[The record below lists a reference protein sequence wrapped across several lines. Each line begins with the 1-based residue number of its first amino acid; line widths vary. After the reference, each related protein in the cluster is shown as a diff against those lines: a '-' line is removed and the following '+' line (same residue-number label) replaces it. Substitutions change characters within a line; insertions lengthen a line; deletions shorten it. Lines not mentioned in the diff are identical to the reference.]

1 LYLSKLEIQGF
12 KSFAN
17 KTHLNFNKGIT
28 GIVGPNGCGKTNIVD
43 GIRWVLGEQKS
54 SVLRSDKMENVIF
67 NGTRNKKPM
76 GMAEV
81 SLSLINDNGVLPTDY
96 TEVTITRRIFRSG
109 ESEYLLNRNV
119 CRLKDITSLFMDTGM
134 ATNAYSVIELKMV
147 ENILNKTDE
156 RRQMFEEAAGVNKFK
171 LRRRLS
177 LKKLDE
183 VKADLVRVNDIVS
196 EVEKN
201 VRSLQRQA
209 KRVDKYNQF
218 RSALSEKEI
227 ELCEKEFALFNR
239 NQSVFSDENS
249 DLNNQKTEVDQSIRK
264 IEMELI
270 DLRELI
276 REVESQLSE
285 KRLQINKESEVL
297 FGTEKNISVSEER
310 IRLLNKNLERFKKDI
325 EDFQNQLIESNNII
339 DSVNEQILISSKNSE
354 ELRIKIASNEIN
366 LSSKKTEVEEN
377 KNSLKEKSQLSFE
390 ISKEFSQKESELK
403 NKRNQITKINSELE
417 KLDSLIQKATMN
429 IAKSVGFLEE
439 LESEKKDT
447 KNKIEETDSLFLRK
461 QEEKENLGKK
471 LNELRQKEF
480 EKKNVI
486 NSLRNKIE
494 LLQTMIS
501 NLEGVSKASRFLIE
515 NQSWSQNE
523 KTLFA
528 DVGEPNDDYRF
539 ALEASL
545 KSVLNNLLIDSIEDL
560 QNAISYLK
568 KNDYGKASFYLLKNA
583 ANENK
588 SMIDKINNFSL
599 KLKKKKLQKQKGFV
613 NWAYNLVSSQPK
625 WQPFFMKVLSTTAV
639 VDSLDTA
646 ITLQQKF
653 PNFSF
658 ATPEGDLVHSSG
670 IIDAGALP
678 KLDETLFGRKQLLEN
693 LKSELPKLENK
704 LYKLQNEIN
713 STEIEINSIDLK
725 SISEHGKVLVGEIN
739 SIEKQIAQLEFEKR
753 KYSEEID
760 KAQNQ
765 IRQFASDANLID
777 RNIETLETQIV
788 ELKLKDIEAKE
799 NLAKY
804 ETQLKHAENEYGE
817 LNKAQNNQRIEY
829 ERNLG
834 LIKNFENDIKRT
846 EQSKEKIQ
854 NDITKRNLDI
864 QSTKEEL
871 ENLDIEVIEL
881 RKKLSELILI
891 RETLSHEEGEIKDRL
906 GEHKANAGGLETS
919 LTELRN
925 KRQYLSDRSH
935 ELEIKISE
943 IKMRLENLSNHIKE
957 EYNSELSLKEFDDLD
972 IFDFSS
978 ASKEVHE
985 LKQRIK
991 ELGPVN
997 LLSYSEY
1004 EEENER
1010 LEFLLKQR
1018 DDLVNSEKDLIKT
1031 IEEINQTA
1039 EKLFI
1044 DTFTEIRENF
1054 KVIFRSLFDP
1064 GDEADLILQE
1074 GVDPLEAKIEITAK
1088 PKGKRPTSIEL
1099 LSGGEK
1105 TLTAT
1110 ALLFAIYLVK
1120 PSPFCI
1126 LDEVDAP
1133 LDDANVERFTKLLR
1147 EFSNRTQFIIVTH
1160 NKRTMVAA
1168 ENMYGVTM
1176 QEEGISKIAAVQF
1189 NQEIPVENEL

>member
-17 KTHLNFNKGIT
+17 KTQLNFNKGIT

-43 GIRWVLGEQKS
+43 CIRWVLGEQKS

-81 SLSLINDNGVLPTDY
+81 SLSLVNDNGVLPTDY

-183 VKADLVRVNDIVS
+183 VKADLMRVNDIVS

-209 KRVDKYNQF
+209 KRADKYNQL

-227 ELCEKEFALFNR
+227 EFCEREFALFNR
-239 NQSVFSDENS
+239 NQSVYSTENDE
-249 DLNNQKTEVDQSIRK
+249 LTNQKTEVDQSIRK
-264 IEMELI
+264 IEMDLI
-270 DLRELI
+270 SLREII
-276 REVESQLSE
+276 RDVESQLSD
-285 KRLQINKESEVL
+285 KRLQINNESELL
-297 FGTEKNISVSEER
+297 FETQKNLSVSEER
-310 IRLLNKNLERFKKDI
+310 IRSLNKNLERFKKDI
-325 EDFQNQLIESNNII
+325 EDLQNQLSESNKVI
-339 DSVNEQILISSKNSE
+339 DSVNEQIIISTKNSE
-354 ELRIKIASNEIN
+354 EQRIKIESNESV
-366 LSSKKTEVEEN
+366 LSSKKKEVEEN
-377 KNSLKEKSQLSFE
+377 KNILKEKSNLSFE

-403 NKRNQITKINSELE
+403 NKRNQIANINSELQ
-417 KLDSLIQKATMN
+417 KLDTLIQKATMN

-439 LESEKKDT
+439 LENEKRET
-447 KNKIEETDSLFLRK
+447 KNKIEETDSLFLKK
-461 QEEKENLGKK
+461 QEEKENLEKK

-480 EKKNVI
+480 EEKNVI

-501 NLEGVSKASRFLIE
+501 NLEGVSKASRLLIE
-515 NQSWSQNE
+515 NQSWSDKE

-528 DVGEPNDDYRF
+528 DVGEPHNDYRF
-539 ALEASL
+539 ALEAAL

-583 ANENK
+583 ANENQ
-588 SMIDKINNFSL
+588 SLIDKINILSV
-599 KLKKKKLQKQKGFV
+599 KLKKRKLQKQKGFI
-613 NWAYNLVSSQPK
+613 NWAYNLVSTQPK

-646 ITLQQKF
+646 IKLQQVF
-653 PNFSF
+653 SNFSF

-693 LKSELPKLENK
+693 LKSELPKLETK
-704 LYKLQNEIN
+704 LYKLQNEIS

-725 SISEHGKVLVGEIN
+725 SISEQGKVLLGEIN
-739 SIEKQIAQLEFEKR
+739 SIEKQIAQLEFEKK

-765 IRQFASDANLID
+765 IRQYASDANLID
-777 RNIETLETQIV
+777 KSIETLETQIA
-788 ELKLKDIEAKE
+788 ELKQKDIDAKE
-799 NLAKY
+799 TLAKF
-804 ETQLKHAENEYGE
+804 EAQLKHAENEFNE
-817 LNKAQNNQRIEY
+817 LSKLQNNLRIDY

-834 LIKNFENDIKRT
+834 LIKNYENDIKRI
-846 EQSKEKIQ
+846 EQNKEKIST
-854 NDITKRNLDI
+854 DISKRNSDI
-864 QSTKEEL
+864 QITNDELAHL
-871 ENLDIEVIEL
+871 ENELVEL
-881 RKKLSELILI
+881 RKKLSELDIV
-891 RETLSHEEGEIKDRL
+891 RETLTNEESEIKSRL
-906 GEHKANAGGLETS
+906 ASLKANAGGLETN
-919 LTELRN
+919 LNELRN
-925 KRQYLSDRSH
+925 QRQFLSDRSH

-957 EYNSELSLKEFDDLD
+957 EYNSELTLKDFEDLD
-972 IFDFSS
+972 TFDFSS

-985 LKQRIK
+985 LKQKIK

-1039 EKLFI
+1039 EKLFL
-1044 DTFTEIRENF
+1044 DTFVQIRENF
-1054 KVIFRSLFDP
+1054 KVIFRTLFDP

-1074 GVDPLEAKIEITAK
+1074 GVDPLEAKIEITAR

-1133 LDDANVERFTKLLR
+1133 LDDANIERFTKLLK

-1176 QEEGISKIAAVQF
+1176 QEEGISKLAAVQF
-1189 NQEIPVENEL
+1189 NDEIPVENE